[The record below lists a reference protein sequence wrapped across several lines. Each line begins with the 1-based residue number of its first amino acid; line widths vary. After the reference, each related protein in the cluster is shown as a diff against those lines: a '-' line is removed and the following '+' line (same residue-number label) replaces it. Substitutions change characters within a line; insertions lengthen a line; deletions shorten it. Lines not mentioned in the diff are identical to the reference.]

1 MSDVTARQT
10 IWSLAETWSTRRPDE
25 PCLVYLQDQ
34 EAADAP
40 LSLSWGEVA
49 TAAWDLRKRLAAIGV
64 ADQRTV
70 ILAVPNSPFGIV
82 AWLAA
87 AANGAIVQAVDPD
100 TGMLPLQAAI
110 GATDPVAVIAYSGNA
125 AIVGRALAETKSA
138 AASILADDLSLRA
151 PLRSI
156 EGLGAVAASAPDADP
171 DQIAGL
177 LLTSGTSG
185 APKLV
190 EMTHRNY
197 VTSGERLAR
206 NGAHLQHDRFYLCS
220 PFFHVNAQMYLCMP
234 PLVMGGSIAIVP
246 RFSAGRYF
254 DTAHLTGATVSSM
267 VAPPM
272 RMALHRAKESG
283 RRIDAGGLRLIQ
295 YGMTMSAADWKIWD
309 EMVPSIEMRQVYGQT
324 ESVSAVLGG
333 AAWETDDRR
342 TIGRPL
348 LGVDAVKLVDDAGQP
363 VADGTQGELWVKG
376 ERGRTLMRGYW
387 RNDEATE
394 AAIDGEGWLRTGDLM
409 TRDGDGRY
417 AFIGRRM
424 HLVRRA
430 GENISTYELEF
441 MMQSCPL
448 VADVAI
454 RAESDPMLGARLVA
468 HVIPAAAF
476 SEQEF
481 VAWCRDAIGKRG
493 VPDAIKLH
501 RVFPRTGS
509 GRVILRELG

>member
-10 IWSLAETWSTRRPDE
+10 LWSLVETWSTRRSNQ
-25 PCLVYLQDQ
+25 PCLVYLANQ
-34 EAADAP
+34 EAAEAP
-40 LSLSWGEVA
+40 VSLTWGDVA

-82 AWLAA
+82 VWLAA
-87 AANGAIVQAVDPD
+87 ASNGAIVQAIDPD
-100 TGMLPLQAAI
+100 TGTLPLQAAI
-110 GATDPVAVIAYSGNA
+110 EATNPVAVIAHSGNA
-125 AIVGRALAETKSA
+125 AVVGRALAETGSA
-138 AASILADDLSLRA
+138 AVPILADDLSLCSPA
-151 PLRSI
+151 RSI
-156 EGLGAVAASAPDADP
+156 EGLGAIAAFAPDADP

-177 LLTSGTSG
+177 LPTSGTSG

-206 NGAHLQHDRFYLCS
+206 NSAHSHRDRFYLCS

-254 DTAHLTGATVSSM
+254 DTARIAGATVSSM

-272 RMALHRAKESG
+272 RMALHRARESG
-283 RRIDAGGLRLIQ
+283 RRIDPGGLRLIQ
-295 YGMTMSAADWKIWD
+295 YGMTMSAADWNVWD
-309 EMVPSIEMRQVYGQT
+309 DMVPSIEMRQVYGQT

-333 AAWETDDRR
+333 APWETDDRR
-342 TIGRPL
+342 TIGRPF

-363 VADGTQGELWVKG
+363 IADGTPGELWVRG

-387 RNDEATE
+387 RNKEATA
-394 AAIDGEGWLRTGDLM
+394 AAIDSDGWLRTGDLM
-409 TRDGDGRY
+409 TSDGDGRY
-417 AFIGRRM
+417 AFVGRRM
-424 HLVRRA
+424 HIVRRA

-448 VADVAI
+448 IADVAI
-454 RAESDPMLGARLVA
+454 RAESDPMLGARLVV
-468 HVIPAAAF
+468 HVIPTAAF
-476 SEQEF
+476 SEQAF
-481 VAWCRDAIGKRG
+481 VSWCREAIGKRG

-501 RVFPRTGS
+501 RDFPRTAS